1 MLTKSW
7 LTHLKLL
14 RFSAISLFFWLFLSL
29 PALATEPGLN
39 FPSDQV
45 KVTHSKA
52 LMGTRM
58 DFTVYSE
65 DKVAA
70 HSAIEAAIA
79 EVQRITHLVSEW
91 EPDSEISKINQAAG
105 QEAVVVSKEVYRLL
119 DEAVKISTMTQGTFD
134 ITFAGAGKLWDFR
147 QRVIPSPQKVAAARQ
162 FIDYRQITLNS
173 ENLGVQLQKE
183 GMKIGLGGIAK
194 GYAINRSVQILT
206 QHGFVDFA
214 VNAGG
219 DLYVSS
225 GASQKPWRIGL
236 QAPRNQ
242 QALLAILPV
251 ANVAI
256 ATSGD
261 YERFFI
267 QNGKRY
273 HHIIDPATGYPAE
286 ASQSVTIV
294 AQRAYL
300 ADALATGVFVLGPR
314 VGMALVE
321 TLPDVEAL
329 IVGHDGAITLS
340 SGLTAKLAKPHQG
353 G

>member
-1 MLTKSW
+1 MLTKNW
-7 LTHLKLL
+7 LTHLKPL
-14 RFSAISLFFWLFLSL
+14 RFSAILFFCGLLISL
-29 PALATEPGLN
+29 PALATSPDLD
-39 FPSDQV
+39 FPSDQA
-45 KVTHSKA
+45 KVTHSEA
-52 LMGTRM
+52 LMGTRV

-70 HSAIEAAIA
+70 HAAIEAAVA
-79 EVQRITHLVSEW
+79 EIQRLTHLVSEW
-91 EPDSEISKINQAAG
+91 VPDSEISKINRAAG
-105 QEAVVVSKEVYRLL
+105 KRAVVVSKEVYRLI
-119 DEAVKISTMTQGTFD
+119 DEAVKVSTITQGKFD

-147 QRVIPSPQKVAAARQ
+147 QRIIPPPERVAAARQ
-162 FIDYRQITLNS
+162 YIDYRQIALNPKNRS
-173 ENLGVQLQKE
+173 VLLQKE
-183 GMKIGLGGIAK
+183 GMKVGLGGIAK
-194 GYAINRSVQILT
+194 GYAIDRSAQILT

-236 QAPRNQ
+236 QAPRDR

-267 QNGKRY
+267 QDGKRY
-273 HHIIDPATGYPAE
+273 HHILDPATGYPAE
-286 ASQSVTIV
+286 ACQSVTIV

-300 ADALATGVFVLGPR
+300 ADALATGIFVLGPHA
-314 VGMALVE
+314 GMPLIEA
-321 TLPDVEAL
+321 LPDVEAL

-340 SGLTAKLAKPHQG
+340 SGLTAKLAKTHPG